1 MNLLAGDRTFRHLIV
16 ILLLLASLFSAVLG
30 YSTRS
35 SEKEGALVVSV
46 TYGDLDN
53 TPADTAYVEASG
65 TMSTDGSRK
74 SFILKQPLPG
84 RYETSLPP
92 GIYDIF
98 VSEGTSEP
106 ACRRMQI
113 APGATNTWSVKLK
126 MDEQYLQN

>member
-1 MNLLAGDRTFRHLIV
+1 MNLLTIDRSFRHLII
-16 ILLLLASLFSAVLG
+16 ILLLLASLSATVLG
-30 YSTRS
+30 YST
-35 SEKEGALVVSV
+35 EKEGALVVSV

-53 TPADTAYVEASG
+53 TPANTAYVEASG

-74 SFILKQPLPG
+74 SFVLKQLLPG
-84 RYETSLPP
+84 RYQTSLPP

-106 ACRRMQI
+106 ACRRIQI
-113 APGATNTWSVKLK
+113 APGATNTWSVKLT